1 MRFAGTSSRMS
12 RAKRMKTEEI
22 RGLLGLARRA
32 RSLTV
37 GSRETR
43 AGLRRGRVSVMLVAG
58 DGSPRDR
65 DRLLRAAEESDVPA
79 FVLGTRAELGEAVGR
94 ATVAVLGVTDRNLA
108 AGVLDRLGK
117 AGDGSAR
124 GRRTNGGQKR

>member
-1 MRFAGTSSRMS
+1 MS

-32 RSLTV
+32 RNLAI

-43 AGLRRGRVSVMLVAG
+43 AGLQRGQVRLVLLAA

-65 DRLLRAAEESDVPA
+65 ERLQRLAGET
-79 FVLGTRAELGEAVGR
+79 GTPVRVVGSREELGRAVGR
-94 ATVAVLGVTDRNLA
+94 DAVSVVGVTDRNVA
-108 AGVLDRLGK
+108 AGLLGRLDGPPSPRSRGK
-117 AGDGSAR
+117 
-124 GRRTNGGQKR
+124 NGGQEP